1 MAINRKYLN
10 KHFNSRYDFLKQRIK
25 CVFISYQ
32 NNDKTQARKVADYLI
47 SAGIDVYFDEYD
59 NDLKLS
65 NQSNNPGKVT
75 SALTKG
81 INNSSH
87 MLVIIS
93 PTTIKSH
100 WVPFEIGYGYDKT
113 DLAVLTLKGIPKN
126 TIPDYIKTAK
136 IIRDIWD
143 LNSYTSN
150 IIGINKQVLV
160 DTGSIKGYNDLY
172 HPLSA
177 NMEKYIN

>member
-1 MAINRKYLN
+1 MATNRKDLN
-10 KHFNSRYDFLKQRIK
+10 EQFTSRNLFLKKGIK

-32 NNDKTQARKVADYLI
+32 NNDKSQAKKIADYLI
-47 SAGIDVYFDEYD
+47 NAGIDVYFDEYD
-59 NDLKLS
+59 DDLKLS
-65 NQSNNPGKVT
+65 NQSNHPGQVT
-75 SALTKG
+75 NALTKG

-87 MLVIIS
+87 MLVIVS
-93 PTTIKSH
+93 PTTMRSN

-143 LNSYTSN
+143 LNSLTSK
-150 IIGINKQVLV
+150 IKEVDQEVLIHEN
-160 DTGSIKGYNDLY
+160 SIKSYNNPN
-172 HPLSA
+172 HPLNSY
-177 NMEKYIN
+177 MDKYTT